1 MAHSFKVSLRD
12 NMPKGEEASCN
23 ILTEEQVLK
32 TCEELMNPNR
42 ESYTKIGERYGV
54 SKYAIHDIKRKKS
67 WSWLTKDYNFE

>member
-1 MAHSFKVSLRD
+1 MAHSSKIGLRD

-23 ILTEEQVLK
+23 ILTEEQVLEI
-32 TCEELMNPNR
+32 CEELMNPNR

>member
-1 MAHSFKVSLRD
+1 MAHSSKIGLRD
-12 NMPKGEEASCN
+12 NMPKEEEASCN
-23 ILTEEQVLK
+23 ILTKEQVLE

-67 WSWLTKDYNFE
+67 

>member
-1 MAHSFKVSLRD
+1 
-12 NMPKGEEASCN
+12 MPKEEEASCN
-23 ILTEEQVLK
+23 ILTKEQVLE

-67 WSWLTKDYNFE
+67 